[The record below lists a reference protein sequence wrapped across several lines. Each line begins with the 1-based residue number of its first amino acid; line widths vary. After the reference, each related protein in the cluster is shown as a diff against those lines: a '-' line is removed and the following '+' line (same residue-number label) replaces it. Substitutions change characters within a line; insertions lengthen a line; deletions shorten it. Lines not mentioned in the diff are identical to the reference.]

1 MYRGLYFK
9 IILILVIFTLIVMSV
24 VGAVLISSVL
34 GYYNDQFAA
43 CMTQNFGEDA
53 QLRQYLVAA
62 MTDADGD
69 FAAKQKS
76 ILASYASRL
85 GIDDYRNYYIL
96 DADGNFLN
104 GSDTAGGEALAET
117 PNLVAAM
124 NGQLGDANTA
134 GSDYADYALPLT
146 VGDASCIIYLRDTQD
161 ELHEINWMLFSIILQ
176 ALFIGLLIAILL
188 SFFLARAISMPLSRL
203 TEGVQRVAKGDFKD
217 KISVH
222 SADEIGVLTENFNTM
237 SRMLEENLDEI
248 NGEREKL
255 ETVLS
260 CLKDAVI
267 TFGKDGRPLQIN
279 RAATDL
285 FADAKREELTLDYI
299 FSLLHYESGGIDIS
313 LDDESGGDVP
323 AVRYKG
329 RVYELYFGNI
339 RYRDASSMREGV
351 ILVIH
356 DVTQSY
362 ELDRSRREFVANASH
377 ELRTP
382 LTTIKMV
389 IEALA
394 GDEGVTK
401 NEMNK
406 SFLDMAETEST
417 RMELLIKNLLTLSQ
431 LDSKTM
437 NFNVREF
444 DLEESVAYLA
454 KSLAVN
460 ASAHGHK
467 LTFDGAYDPVII
479 RGDKIRIEQILINI
493 TSNAIKYTPDGGRIS
508 LRLHDLGDR
517 AVLPRGKGA
526 FERQRRHGSRPCHRK
541 GICRRARRRHPRFQ
555 HRRQGDNLHRHPA
568 EAGKAVKNQRMSA
581 GAPKDTHNP
590 GRGRRLNDPPLRV
603 PPKGEGFN
611 TPTTFLKGERPWKS
625 AKPFCLS
632 A

>member
-96 DADGNFLN
+96 DADGDFLD

-339 RYRDASSMREGV
+339 RYRDASSMRDGV

-517 AVLPRGKGA
+517 AEITITDNGVGIPEEDIPHLFERFYRVEKARSSDKGGTGLGLAIAKEFAVAHGGDIRVSSIVGKG
-526 FERQRRHGSRPCHRK
+526 
-541 GICRRARRRHPRFQ
+541 
-555 HRRQGDNLHRHPA
+555 
-568 EAGKAVKNQRMSA
+568 
-581 GAPKDTHNP
+581 
-590 GRGRRLNDPPLRV
+590 
-603 PPKGEGFN
+603 
-611 TPTTFLKGERPWKS
+611 TTFTVTLPKQGK
-625 AKPFCLS
+625 L
-632 A
+632 

>member
-24 VGAVLISSVL
+24 VGVVLISSVL

-517 AVLPRGKGA
+517 AEITITDNGVGIPEEDIPHLFERFYRVEKARSSDKGGTGLGLAIAKEFAVAHGGDIRVSSIVGKG
-526 FERQRRHGSRPCHRK
+526 
-541 GICRRARRRHPRFQ
+541 
-555 HRRQGDNLHRHPA
+555 
-568 EAGKAVKNQRMSA
+568 
-581 GAPKDTHNP
+581 
-590 GRGRRLNDPPLRV
+590 
-603 PPKGEGFN
+603 
-611 TPTTFLKGERPWKS
+611 TTFTVTLPKQEK
-625 AKPFCLS
+625 L
-632 A
+632 

>member
-479 RGDKIRIEQILINI
+479 CGDKIRIEQILINI

-517 AVLPRGKGA
+517 AEITITDNGVGIPEEDIPHLFERFYRVEKARSSDKGGTGLGLAIAKEFAVAHGGDIRVSSIVGKG
-526 FERQRRHGSRPCHRK
+526 
-541 GICRRARRRHPRFQ
+541 
-555 HRRQGDNLHRHPA
+555 
-568 EAGKAVKNQRMSA
+568 
-581 GAPKDTHNP
+581 
-590 GRGRRLNDPPLRV
+590 
-603 PPKGEGFN
+603 
-611 TPTTFLKGERPWKS
+611 TTFTVTLPKQGK
-625 AKPFCLS
+625 L
-632 A
+632 

>member
-43 CMTQNFGEDA
+43 CMTQNFGVDA

-96 DADGNFLN
+96 DADGNFLD

-460 ASAHGHK
+460 ASARGHK

-517 AVLPRGKGA
+517 AEITITDNGVGIPEEDIPHLFERFYRVEKARSSDKGGTGLGLAIAKEFAVAHGGDIRVSSIVGKG
-526 FERQRRHGSRPCHRK
+526 
-541 GICRRARRRHPRFQ
+541 
-555 HRRQGDNLHRHPA
+555 
-568 EAGKAVKNQRMSA
+568 
-581 GAPKDTHNP
+581 
-590 GRGRRLNDPPLRV
+590 
-603 PPKGEGFN
+603 
-611 TPTTFLKGERPWKS
+611 TTFTVTLPKQGK
-625 AKPFCLS
+625 L
-632 A
+632 

>member
-517 AVLPRGKGA
+517 AEITITDNGVGIPEEDIPHLFERFYRVEKARSSDKGGTGLGLAIAKEFAVAHGGDIRVSSIVGKG
-526 FERQRRHGSRPCHRK
+526 
-541 GICRRARRRHPRFQ
+541 
-555 HRRQGDNLHRHPA
+555 
-568 EAGKAVKNQRMSA
+568 
-581 GAPKDTHNP
+581 
-590 GRGRRLNDPPLRV
+590 
-603 PPKGEGFN
+603 
-611 TPTTFLKGERPWKS
+611 TTFTVTLPKQGK
-625 AKPFCLS
+625 L
-632 A
+632 

>member
-460 ASAHGHK
+460 ALAHGHK

-517 AVLPRGKGA
+517 AEITITDNGVGIPEEDIPHLFERFYRVEKARSSDKGGTGLGLAIAKEFAVAHGGDIRVSSIVGKG
-526 FERQRRHGSRPCHRK
+526 
-541 GICRRARRRHPRFQ
+541 
-555 HRRQGDNLHRHPA
+555 
-568 EAGKAVKNQRMSA
+568 
-581 GAPKDTHNP
+581 
-590 GRGRRLNDPPLRV
+590 
-603 PPKGEGFN
+603 
-611 TPTTFLKGERPWKS
+611 TTFTVTLPKQGK
-625 AKPFCLS
+625 L
-632 A
+632 

>member
-9 IILILVIFTLIVMSV
+9 IILILVIFILIVMSV

-34 GYYNDQFAA
+34 GYYNEQFSS
-43 CMTQNFGEDA
+43 CMAQNLEGDA
-53 QLRQYLVAA
+53 QLRQYLEAA
-62 MTDADGD
+62 MADGDAD

-96 DADGNFLN
+96 DADGGFLD

-117 PNLVAAM
+117 PNLVAAI
-124 NGQLGDANTA
+124 NGRLGSENTA

-146 VGDASCIIYLRDTQD
+146 VGDTSCIIYLRDTQD

-176 ALFIGLLIAILL
+176 ALFVGLLIAILL

-222 SADEIGVLTENFNTM
+222 SSDEIGVLTENFNTM

-267 TFGKDGRPLQIN
+267 TFGQDGRPLQIN

-299 FSLLHYESGGIDIS
+299 FSLLHYEGGGIDIS
-313 LDDESGGDVP
+313 LDDGGDVP
-323 AVRYKG
+323 AVRYNGK
-329 RVYELYFGNI
+329 VYELYFGNI

-437 NFNVREF
+437 SFNVREF
-444 DLEESVAYLA
+444 DLEESLAYLA

-479 RGDKIRIEQILINI
+479 RGDRIRIEQILINI

-517 AVLPRGKGA
+517 AEITITDNGVGIPAEDIPHLFERFYRVEKARSSDKGGTGLGLAIAREFAAAHGGDIRVSSIVGKG
-526 FERQRRHGSRPCHRK
+526 
-541 GICRRARRRHPRFQ
+541 
-555 HRRQGDNLHRHPA
+555 
-568 EAGKAVKNQRMSA
+568 
-581 GAPKDTHNP
+581 
-590 GRGRRLNDPPLRV
+590 
-603 PPKGEGFN
+603 
-611 TPTTFLKGERPWKS
+611 TTFTVTLPKQGK
-625 AKPFCLS
+625 L
-632 A
+632 

>member
-493 TSNAIKYTPDGGRIS
+493 TSNAIKYTPDGGRVS

-517 AVLPRGKGA
+517 AEITITDNGVGIPEEDIPHLFERFYRVEKARSSDKGGTGLGLAIAKEFAVAHGGDIRVSSIVGKG
-526 FERQRRHGSRPCHRK
+526 
-541 GICRRARRRHPRFQ
+541 
-555 HRRQGDNLHRHPA
+555 
-568 EAGKAVKNQRMSA
+568 
-581 GAPKDTHNP
+581 
-590 GRGRRLNDPPLRV
+590 
-603 PPKGEGFN
+603 
-611 TPTTFLKGERPWKS
+611 TTFTVTLPKQEK
-625 AKPFCLS
+625 L
-632 A
+632 

>member
-9 IILILVIFTLIVMSV
+9 NILILVIFILIVMSV

-34 GYYNDQFAA
+34 GYYNDQFSS
-43 CMTQNFGEDA
+43 CMAQNLEGDA
-53 QLRQYLVAA
+53 QLRQYLEAA
-62 MTDADGD
+62 MADGDAD

-96 DADGNFLN
+96 DADGGFLD

-117 PNLVAAM
+117 PNLVAAI
-124 NGQLGDANTA
+124 NGRLGSENTA

-146 VGDASCIIYLRDTQD
+146 VGDTSCIIYLRDTQD

-176 ALFIGLLIAILL
+176 ALFVGLLIAILL

-222 SADEIGVLTENFNTM
+222 SSDEIGVLTENFNTM

-267 TFGKDGRPLQIN
+267 TFGQDGRPLQIN

-299 FSLLHYESGGIDIS
+299 FSLLHYEGGGIDIS
-313 LDDESGGDVP
+313 LDDGGDVP
-323 AVRYKG
+323 AVRYNGK
-329 RVYELYFGNI
+329 VYELYFGNI

-437 NFNVREF
+437 SFNVREF
-444 DLEESVAYLA
+444 DLEESIAYLA

-479 RGDKIRIEQILINI
+479 RGDRIRIEQILINI

-517 AVLPRGKGA
+517 AEVTITDNGVGIPAEDIPHLFERFYRVEKARSSDKGGTGLGLAIAREFAAAHGGDIRVSSIVGKG
-526 FERQRRHGSRPCHRK
+526 
-541 GICRRARRRHPRFQ
+541 
-555 HRRQGDNLHRHPA
+555 
-568 EAGKAVKNQRMSA
+568 
-581 GAPKDTHNP
+581 
-590 GRGRRLNDPPLRV
+590 
-603 PPKGEGFN
+603 
-611 TPTTFLKGERPWKS
+611 TTFTVTLPKQGK
-625 AKPFCLS
+625 L
-632 A
+632 

>member
-96 DADGNFLN
+96 DADGDFLD

-203 TEGVQRVAKGDFKD
+203 TEGVQHVAKGDFKD

-460 ASAHGHK
+460 ASARGHK

-517 AVLPRGKGA
+517 AEITITDNGVGIPEEDIPHLFERFYRVEKARSSDKGGTGLGLAIAKEFAVAHGGDIRVSSIVGKG
-526 FERQRRHGSRPCHRK
+526 
-541 GICRRARRRHPRFQ
+541 
-555 HRRQGDNLHRHPA
+555 
-568 EAGKAVKNQRMSA
+568 
-581 GAPKDTHNP
+581 
-590 GRGRRLNDPPLRV
+590 
-603 PPKGEGFN
+603 
-611 TPTTFLKGERPWKS
+611 TTFTVTLPKQGK
-625 AKPFCLS
+625 L
-632 A
+632 

>member
-96 DADGNFLN
+96 DADGNFLD

-188 SFFLARAISMPLSRL
+188 SFFLARAISMALSRL

-313 LDDESGGDVP
+313 LDDESSGDVP

-329 RVYELYFGNI
+329 KVYELYFGNI

-517 AVLPRGKGA
+517 AEITITDNGVGIPEEDIPHLFERFYRVEKARSSDKGGTGLGLAIAKEFAAAHGGDIRVSSIVGKG
-526 FERQRRHGSRPCHRK
+526 
-541 GICRRARRRHPRFQ
+541 
-555 HRRQGDNLHRHPA
+555 
-568 EAGKAVKNQRMSA
+568 
-581 GAPKDTHNP
+581 
-590 GRGRRLNDPPLRV
+590 
-603 PPKGEGFN
+603 
-611 TPTTFLKGERPWKS
+611 TTFTVTLPKQGK
-625 AKPFCLS
+625 L
-632 A
+632 

>member
-62 MTDADGD
+62 MTGADGD

-96 DADGNFLN
+96 DADGNFLD

-444 DLEESVAYLA
+444 DLEESVSYLA

-517 AVLPRGKGA
+517 AEITITDNGVGIPEEDIPHLFERFYRVEKARSSDKGGTGLGLAIAKEFAAAHGGDIRVSSIVGKG
-526 FERQRRHGSRPCHRK
+526 
-541 GICRRARRRHPRFQ
+541 
-555 HRRQGDNLHRHPA
+555 
-568 EAGKAVKNQRMSA
+568 
-581 GAPKDTHNP
+581 
-590 GRGRRLNDPPLRV
+590 
-603 PPKGEGFN
+603 
-611 TPTTFLKGERPWKS
+611 TTFTVTLPKQGK
-625 AKPFCLS
+625 L
-632 A
+632 

>member
-62 MTDADGD
+62 MTDADSD

-96 DADGNFLN
+96 DADGNFLD

-517 AVLPRGKGA
+517 AEITITDNGVGIPEEDIPHLFERFYRVEKARSSDKGGTGLGLAIAKEFAVAHGGDIRVSSIVGKG
-526 FERQRRHGSRPCHRK
+526 
-541 GICRRARRRHPRFQ
+541 
-555 HRRQGDNLHRHPA
+555 
-568 EAGKAVKNQRMSA
+568 
-581 GAPKDTHNP
+581 
-590 GRGRRLNDPPLRV
+590 
-603 PPKGEGFN
+603 
-611 TPTTFLKGERPWKS
+611 TTFTVTLPKQGK
-625 AKPFCLS
+625 L
-632 A
+632 

>member
-9 IILILVIFTLIVMSV
+9 IILILVIFILIVMSV

-34 GYYNDQFAA
+34 GYYNDQFSS
-43 CMTQNFGEDA
+43 CMAQNLEGDA
-53 QLRQYLVAA
+53 QLRQYLEAA
-62 MTDADGD
+62 MADGDAD

-96 DADGNFLN
+96 DADGGFLD

-117 PNLVAAM
+117 PNLVAAI
-124 NGQLGDANTA
+124 NGRLGSENTA

-146 VGDASCIIYLRDTQD
+146 VGDTSCIIYLRDTQD

-222 SADEIGVLTENFNTM
+222 SSDEIGVLTENFNTM

-267 TFGKDGRPLQIN
+267 TFGQDGRPLQIN

-299 FSLLHYESGGIDIS
+299 FSLLHYEGGGIDIS
-313 LDDESGGDVP
+313 LDDGGDVP
-323 AVRYKG
+323 AVRYNGK
-329 RVYELYFGNI
+329 VYELYFGNI

-437 NFNVREF
+437 SFNVREF
-444 DLEESVAYLA
+444 DLEESIAYLA

-479 RGDKIRIEQILINI
+479 RGDRIRIEQILINI

-517 AVLPRGKGA
+517 AEVTITDNGVGIPAEDIPHLFERFYRVEKARSSDKGGTGLGLAIAREFAAAHGGDIRVSSIVGKG
-526 FERQRRHGSRPCHRK
+526 
-541 GICRRARRRHPRFQ
+541 
-555 HRRQGDNLHRHPA
+555 
-568 EAGKAVKNQRMSA
+568 
-581 GAPKDTHNP
+581 
-590 GRGRRLNDPPLRV
+590 
-603 PPKGEGFN
+603 
-611 TPTTFLKGERPWKS
+611 TTFTVTLPKQGK
-625 AKPFCLS
+625 L
-632 A
+632 

>member
-362 ELDRSRREFVANASH
+362 ELDRSRREFVANVSH

-460 ASAHGHK
+460 ASARGHK

-508 LRLHDLGDR
+508 LRLQDLGDR
-517 AVLPRGKGA
+517 AEVTVTDNGVGIPEEDIPHLFERFYRVEKARSSDKGGTGLGLAIAKEFAAAHGGDIRVSSIVGKG
-526 FERQRRHGSRPCHRK
+526 
-541 GICRRARRRHPRFQ
+541 
-555 HRRQGDNLHRHPA
+555 
-568 EAGKAVKNQRMSA
+568 
-581 GAPKDTHNP
+581 
-590 GRGRRLNDPPLRV
+590 
-603 PPKGEGFN
+603 
-611 TPTTFLKGERPWKS
+611 TTFTVTLPKQGK
-625 AKPFCLS
+625 L
-632 A
+632 

>member
-62 MTDADGD
+62 MTDAHGD

-96 DADGNFLN
+96 DADGDFLD

-285 FADAKREELTLDYI
+285 FADAEREELTLDYI

-517 AVLPRGKGA
+517 AEITITDNGVGIPEEDIPHLFERFYRVEKARSSDKGGTGLGLAIAKEFAVAHGGDIRVSSIVGKG
-526 FERQRRHGSRPCHRK
+526 
-541 GICRRARRRHPRFQ
+541 
-555 HRRQGDNLHRHPA
+555 
-568 EAGKAVKNQRMSA
+568 
-581 GAPKDTHNP
+581 
-590 GRGRRLNDPPLRV
+590 
-603 PPKGEGFN
+603 
-611 TPTTFLKGERPWKS
+611 TTFTVTLPKQGK
-625 AKPFCLS
+625 L
-632 A
+632 

>member
-444 DLEESVAYLA
+444 DLEESVTYLA

-517 AVLPRGKGA
+517 AEITITDNGVGIPEEDIPHLFERFYRVEKARSSDKGGTGLGLAIAKEFAVAHGGDIRVSSIVGKG
-526 FERQRRHGSRPCHRK
+526 
-541 GICRRARRRHPRFQ
+541 
-555 HRRQGDNLHRHPA
+555 
-568 EAGKAVKNQRMSA
+568 
-581 GAPKDTHNP
+581 
-590 GRGRRLNDPPLRV
+590 
-603 PPKGEGFN
+603 
-611 TPTTFLKGERPWKS
+611 TTFTVTLPKQGK
-625 AKPFCLS
+625 L
-632 A
+632 

>member
-96 DADGNFLN
+96 DADGDFLD

-313 LDDESGGDVP
+313 LDDESGGDVL

-460 ASAHGHK
+460 ASARGHK

-517 AVLPRGKGA
+517 AEITITDNGVGIPEEDIPHLFERFYRVEKARSSDKGGTGLGLAIAKEFAVAHGGDIRVSSIVGKG
-526 FERQRRHGSRPCHRK
+526 
-541 GICRRARRRHPRFQ
+541 
-555 HRRQGDNLHRHPA
+555 
-568 EAGKAVKNQRMSA
+568 
-581 GAPKDTHNP
+581 
-590 GRGRRLNDPPLRV
+590 
-603 PPKGEGFN
+603 
-611 TPTTFLKGERPWKS
+611 TTFTVTLPKQGK
-625 AKPFCLS
+625 L
-632 A
+632 

>member
-96 DADGNFLN
+96 DADGDFLD

-313 LDDESGGDVP
+313 LDDEGGGDVP

-460 ASAHGHK
+460 ASARGHK

-517 AVLPRGKGA
+517 AEITITDNGVGIPEEDIPHLFERFYRVEKARSSDKGGTGLGLAIAKEFAAAHGGDIRVSSIVGKG
-526 FERQRRHGSRPCHRK
+526 
-541 GICRRARRRHPRFQ
+541 
-555 HRRQGDNLHRHPA
+555 
-568 EAGKAVKNQRMSA
+568 
-581 GAPKDTHNP
+581 
-590 GRGRRLNDPPLRV
+590 
-603 PPKGEGFN
+603 
-611 TPTTFLKGERPWKS
+611 TTFTVTLPKQGK
-625 AKPFCLS
+625 L
-632 A
+632 

>member
-9 IILILVIFTLIVMSV
+9 IILILVIFILIVMSV

-34 GYYNDQFAA
+34 GYYNDQFSS
-43 CMTQNFGEDA
+43 CMAQNLEGDA
-53 QLRQYLVAA
+53 QLRQYLEAA
-62 MTDADGD
+62 MADGDAD

-96 DADGNFLN
+96 DADGGFLD

-117 PNLVAAM
+117 PNLVAAI
-124 NGQLGDANTA
+124 NGRLGSENTA

-146 VGDASCIIYLRDTQD
+146 VGDTSCIIYLRDTQD

-176 ALFIGLLIAILL
+176 ALFVGLLIAILL

-222 SADEIGVLTENFNTM
+222 SSDEIGVLTENFNTM

-267 TFGKDGRPLQIN
+267 TFGQDGRPLQIN

-285 FADAKREELTLDYI
+285 FADAKREDLTLDYI
-299 FSLLHYESGGIDIS
+299 FSLLHYEGGGIDIS
-313 LDDESGGDVP
+313 LDDGGDVP
-323 AVRYKG
+323 AVRYNGK
-329 RVYELYFGNI
+329 VYELYFGNI

-437 NFNVREF
+437 SFNVREF
-444 DLEESVAYLA
+444 DLEESIAYLA

-479 RGDKIRIEQILINI
+479 RGDRIRIEQILINI

-517 AVLPRGKGA
+517 AEVTITDNGVGIPAEDIPHLFERFYRVEKARSSDKGGTGLGLAIAREFAAAHGGDIRVSSIVGKG
-526 FERQRRHGSRPCHRK
+526 
-541 GICRRARRRHPRFQ
+541 
-555 HRRQGDNLHRHPA
+555 
-568 EAGKAVKNQRMSA
+568 
-581 GAPKDTHNP
+581 
-590 GRGRRLNDPPLRV
+590 
-603 PPKGEGFN
+603 
-611 TPTTFLKGERPWKS
+611 TTFTVTLPKQGK
-625 AKPFCLS
+625 L
-632 A
+632 

>member
-53 QLRQYLVAA
+53 QLRQYLEAA
-62 MTDADGD
+62 MTGADGD

-96 DADGNFLN
+96 DADGNFLD
-104 GSDTAGGEALAET
+104 GSDTAGGEVLAET

-460 ASAHGHK
+460 ASARGHK

-508 LRLHDLGDR
+508 LRLQDLGDR
-517 AVLPRGKGA
+517 AEVTVTDNGVGIPEEDIPHLFERFYRVEKARSSDKGGTGLGLAIAKEFAAAHGGDIRVSSIVGKG
-526 FERQRRHGSRPCHRK
+526 
-541 GICRRARRRHPRFQ
+541 
-555 HRRQGDNLHRHPA
+555 
-568 EAGKAVKNQRMSA
+568 
-581 GAPKDTHNP
+581 
-590 GRGRRLNDPPLRV
+590 
-603 PPKGEGFN
+603 
-611 TPTTFLKGERPWKS
+611 TTFTVTLPKQGK
-625 AKPFCLS
+625 L
-632 A
+632 

>member
-96 DADGNFLN
+96 DADGDFLD
-104 GSDTAGGEALAET
+104 GSDTAGGEALAKTKHNE
-117 PNLVAAM
+117 VAPA
-124 NGQLGDANTA
+124 QHELAPIFGDANTA

-267 TFGKDGRPLQIN
+267 TFGKDGRALQIN

-285 FADAKREELTLDYI
+285 FADAKREELTLDYV
-299 FSLLHYESGGIDIS
+299 IDAYRALGLGEAFFTPMFEKLIGVGWVREMI
-313 LDDESGGDVP
+313 LDGRSAAEIRARWRPDVERF
-323 AVRYKG
+323 AK
-329 RVYELYFGNI
+329 
-339 RYRDASSMREGV
+339 MREKYL
-351 ILVIH
+351 I
-356 DVTQSY
+356 Y
-362 ELDRSRREFVANASH
+362 E
-377 ELRTP
+377 
-382 LTTIKMV
+382 
-389 IEALA
+389 
-394 GDEGVTK
+394 
-401 NEMNK
+401 
-406 SFLDMAETEST
+406 
-417 RMELLIKNLLTLSQ
+417 
-431 LDSKTM
+431 
-437 NFNVREF
+437 
-444 DLEESVAYLA
+444 
-454 KSLAVN
+454 
-460 ASAHGHK
+460 
-467 LTFDGAYDPVII
+467 
-479 RGDKIRIEQILINI
+479 
-493 TSNAIKYTPDGGRIS
+493 
-508 LRLHDLGDR
+508 
-517 AVLPRGKGA
+517 
-526 FERQRRHGSRPCHRK
+526 
-541 GICRRARRRHPRFQ
+541 
-555 HRRQGDNLHRHPA
+555 
-568 EAGKAVKNQRMSA
+568 
-581 GAPKDTHNP
+581 
-590 GRGRRLNDPPLRV
+590 
-603 PPKGEGFN
+603 
-611 TPTTFLKGERPWKS
+611 
-625 AKPFCLS
+625 
-632 A
+632 

>member
-62 MTDADGD
+62 MTDADGE

-406 SFLDMAETEST
+406 SFLYMAETEST

-517 AVLPRGKGA
+517 AEITITDNGVGIPEEDIPHLFERFYRVEKARSSDKGGTGLGLAIAKEFAVAHGGDIRVSSIVGKG
-526 FERQRRHGSRPCHRK
+526 
-541 GICRRARRRHPRFQ
+541 
-555 HRRQGDNLHRHPA
+555 
-568 EAGKAVKNQRMSA
+568 
-581 GAPKDTHNP
+581 
-590 GRGRRLNDPPLRV
+590 
-603 PPKGEGFN
+603 
-611 TPTTFLKGERPWKS
+611 TTFTVTLPKQGK
-625 AKPFCLS
+625 L
-632 A
+632 

>member
-9 IILILVIFTLIVMSV
+9 IILILVIFILIVMSV
-24 VGAVLISSVL
+24 VGAVLVSSVL
-34 GYYNDQFAA
+34 GYYNDQFAT
-43 CMTQNFGEDA
+43 CMAQNFEGDA

-62 MTDADGD
+62 MADGTDD

-96 DADGNFLN
+96 DADGGFLD

-117 PNLVAAM
+117 PNLVAALS
-124 NGQLGDANTA
+124 GSLGNENTA

-146 VGDASCIIYLRDTQD
+146 VGDNACIIYLRDTQD

-176 ALFIGLLIAILL
+176 ALFVGLLIAILL

-222 SADEIGVLTENFNTM
+222 SNDEIGVLTENFNTM

-267 TFGKDGRPLQIN
+267 TFGQDGKPLQIN

-313 LDDESGGDVP
+313 LDDGGDVP

-329 RVYELYFGNI
+329 KVYELYFGNI
-339 RYRDASSMREGV
+339 RYRDATSMREGV

-389 IEALA
+389 IEALSA
-394 GDEGVTK
+394 DEGVTK

-444 DLEESVAYLA
+444 DLEESLAYLA

-467 LTFDGAYDPVII
+467 LTFDGAYDPVVI

-508 LRLHDLGDR
+508 LRLRDLGDAAEVSITDNGVGIPEEDIPHLFER
-517 AVLPRGKGA
+517 FYRVEKARSSDKGGTGLGLAIAKEFAAAHGGDIRVSSIVGKG
-526 FERQRRHGSRPCHRK
+526 
-541 GICRRARRRHPRFQ
+541 
-555 HRRQGDNLHRHPA
+555 
-568 EAGKAVKNQRMSA
+568 
-581 GAPKDTHNP
+581 
-590 GRGRRLNDPPLRV
+590 
-603 PPKGEGFN
+603 
-611 TPTTFLKGERPWKS
+611 TTFTVTLPKQGK
-625 AKPFCLS
+625 L
-632 A
+632 

>member
-9 IILILVIFTLIVMSV
+9 IILILVIFILIVMSV

-34 GYYNDQFAA
+34 GYYNEQFSS
-43 CMTQNFGEDA
+43 CMAQNLEGDA
-53 QLRQYLVAA
+53 QLRQYLEAA
-62 MTDADGD
+62 MADGDAD

-96 DADGNFLN
+96 DADGGFLD

-117 PNLVAAM
+117 PNLVAAI
-124 NGQLGDANTA
+124 NGHLGSENTA

-146 VGDASCIIYLRDTQD
+146 VGDTSCIIYLRDTQD

-222 SADEIGVLTENFNTM
+222 SSDEIGVLTENFNTM

-267 TFGKDGRPLQIN
+267 TFGQDGRPLQIN

-299 FSLLHYESGGIDIS
+299 FSLLHYEGGGIDIS
-313 LDDESGGDVP
+313 LDDGGDVP
-323 AVRYKG
+323 AVRYNGK
-329 RVYELYFGNI
+329 VYELYFGNI

-437 NFNVREF
+437 SFNVREF
-444 DLEESVAYLA
+444 DLEESLAYLA

-479 RGDKIRIEQILINI
+479 RGDRIRIEQILINI
-493 TSNAIKYTPDGGRIS
+493 TSNAVKYTPDGGRIS

-517 AVLPRGKGA
+517 AEITITDNGVGIPAEDIPHLFERFYRVEKARSSDKGGTGLGLAIAREFAAAHGGDIRVSSIVGKG
-526 FERQRRHGSRPCHRK
+526 
-541 GICRRARRRHPRFQ
+541 
-555 HRRQGDNLHRHPA
+555 
-568 EAGKAVKNQRMSA
+568 
-581 GAPKDTHNP
+581 
-590 GRGRRLNDPPLRV
+590 
-603 PPKGEGFN
+603 
-611 TPTTFLKGERPWKS
+611 TTFTVTLPKQGK
-625 AKPFCLS
+625 L
-632 A
+632 

>member
-53 QLRQYLVAA
+53 QLRQYLMAA

-237 SRMLEENLDEI
+237 RRMLEENLDEI

-517 AVLPRGKGA
+517 AEITITDNGVGIPEEDIPHLFERFYRVEKARSSDKGGTGLGLAIAKEFAVAHGGDIRVSSIVGKG
-526 FERQRRHGSRPCHRK
+526 
-541 GICRRARRRHPRFQ
+541 
-555 HRRQGDNLHRHPA
+555 
-568 EAGKAVKNQRMSA
+568 
-581 GAPKDTHNP
+581 
-590 GRGRRLNDPPLRV
+590 
-603 PPKGEGFN
+603 
-611 TPTTFLKGERPWKS
+611 TTFTVTLPKQGK
-625 AKPFCLS
+625 L
-632 A
+632 

>member
-96 DADGNFLN
+96 DAGGNFLN

-517 AVLPRGKGA
+517 AEITITDNGVGIPEEDIPHLFERFYRVEKARSSDKGGTGLGLAIAKEFAVAHGGDIRVSSIVGKG
-526 FERQRRHGSRPCHRK
+526 
-541 GICRRARRRHPRFQ
+541 
-555 HRRQGDNLHRHPA
+555 
-568 EAGKAVKNQRMSA
+568 
-581 GAPKDTHNP
+581 
-590 GRGRRLNDPPLRV
+590 
-603 PPKGEGFN
+603 
-611 TPTTFLKGERPWKS
+611 TTFTVTLPKQGK
-625 AKPFCLS
+625 L
-632 A
+632 

>member
-406 SFLDMAETEST
+406 SFLNMAETEST

-517 AVLPRGKGA
+517 AEITITDNGVGIPEEDIPHLFERFYRVEKARSSDKGGTGLGLAIAKEFAVAHGGGIRVSSIVGKG
-526 FERQRRHGSRPCHRK
+526 
-541 GICRRARRRHPRFQ
+541 
-555 HRRQGDNLHRHPA
+555 
-568 EAGKAVKNQRMSA
+568 
-581 GAPKDTHNP
+581 
-590 GRGRRLNDPPLRV
+590 
-603 PPKGEGFN
+603 
-611 TPTTFLKGERPWKS
+611 TTFTVTLPKQGK
-625 AKPFCLS
+625 L
-632 A
+632 

>member
-53 QLRQYLVAA
+53 QLRQYLEAA
-62 MTDADGD
+62 MTGADGD

-96 DADGNFLN
+96 DADGNFLD

-460 ASAHGHK
+460 ASARGHK

-508 LRLHDLGDR
+508 LRLQDLGDR
-517 AVLPRGKGA
+517 AEVTVTDNGVGIPEEDIPHLFERFYRVEKARSSDKGGTGLGLAIAKEFAAAHGGDIRVSSIVGKG
-526 FERQRRHGSRPCHRK
+526 
-541 GICRRARRRHPRFQ
+541 
-555 HRRQGDNLHRHPA
+555 
-568 EAGKAVKNQRMSA
+568 
-581 GAPKDTHNP
+581 
-590 GRGRRLNDPPLRV
+590 
-603 PPKGEGFN
+603 
-611 TPTTFLKGERPWKS
+611 TTFTITLPKQGK
-625 AKPFCLS
+625 L
-632 A
+632 

>member
-96 DADGNFLN
+96 DADGNFLD

-517 AVLPRGKGA
+517 AEITITDNGVGIPEEDIPHLFERFYRVEKARSSDKGGTGLGLAIAKEFAVAHGGDSRVSSIVGKG
-526 FERQRRHGSRPCHRK
+526 
-541 GICRRARRRHPRFQ
+541 
-555 HRRQGDNLHRHPA
+555 
-568 EAGKAVKNQRMSA
+568 
-581 GAPKDTHNP
+581 
-590 GRGRRLNDPPLRV
+590 
-603 PPKGEGFN
+603 
-611 TPTTFLKGERPWKS
+611 TTFTVTLPKQGK
-625 AKPFCLS
+625 L
-632 A
+632 

>member
-329 RVYELYFGNI
+329 MVYELYFGNI

-517 AVLPRGKGA
+517 AEITITDNGVGIPEEDIPHLFERFYRVEKARSSDKGGTGLGLAIAKEFAVAHGGDIRVSSIVGKG
-526 FERQRRHGSRPCHRK
+526 
-541 GICRRARRRHPRFQ
+541 
-555 HRRQGDNLHRHPA
+555 
-568 EAGKAVKNQRMSA
+568 
-581 GAPKDTHNP
+581 
-590 GRGRRLNDPPLRV
+590 
-603 PPKGEGFN
+603 
-611 TPTTFLKGERPWKS
+611 TTFTVTLPKQEK
-625 AKPFCLS
+625 L
-632 A
+632 

>member
-96 DADGNFLN
+96 DADGNFLD

-117 PNLVAAM
+117 PSLVAAM

-313 LDDESGGDVP
+313 LDDESSGDVP

-329 RVYELYFGNI
+329 KVYELYFGNI

-460 ASAHGHK
+460 ASARGHK

-517 AVLPRGKGA
+517 AEITITDNGVGIPEEDIPHLFERFYRVEKARSSDKGGTGLGLAIAKEFAVAHGGDIRVSSIVGKG
-526 FERQRRHGSRPCHRK
+526 
-541 GICRRARRRHPRFQ
+541 
-555 HRRQGDNLHRHPA
+555 
-568 EAGKAVKNQRMSA
+568 
-581 GAPKDTHNP
+581 
-590 GRGRRLNDPPLRV
+590 
-603 PPKGEGFN
+603 
-611 TPTTFLKGERPWKS
+611 TTFTVTLPKQGK
-625 AKPFCLS
+625 L
-632 A
+632 

>member
-1 MYRGLYFK
+1 MYRGLCFK

-43 CMTQNFGEDA
+43 CITQNFGEDA

-460 ASAHGHK
+460 ASARGHK

-517 AVLPRGKGA
+517 AEITITDNGVGIPEEDIPHLFERFYRVEKARSSDKGGTGLGLAIAKEFAVAHGGDIRVSSIVGKG
-526 FERQRRHGSRPCHRK
+526 
-541 GICRRARRRHPRFQ
+541 
-555 HRRQGDNLHRHPA
+555 
-568 EAGKAVKNQRMSA
+568 
-581 GAPKDTHNP
+581 
-590 GRGRRLNDPPLRV
+590 
-603 PPKGEGFN
+603 
-611 TPTTFLKGERPWKS
+611 TTFTVTLPKQGK
-625 AKPFCLS
+625 L
-632 A
+632 

>member
-9 IILILVIFTLIVMSV
+9 IILILVIFILIVMSV
-24 VGAVLISSVL
+24 VGAVLVSSVL
-34 GYYNDQFAA
+34 GYYNDQFST
-43 CMTQNFGEDA
+43 CMAQNLEGDS
-53 QLRQYLVAA
+53 QLRQYLEAA
-62 MTDADGD
+62 MEDADVSEYVP
-69 FAAKQKS
+69 KQKS
-76 ILASYASRL
+76 ILASYSSRL

-96 DADGNFLN
+96 GGGGEFLD
-104 GSDTAGGEALAET
+104 GSDAGGGEALAET
-117 PNLVAAM
+117 PNLIAAM
-124 NGQLGDANTA
+124 NGKLGDARTS
-134 GSDYADYALPLT
+134 GGDYADFALPLEKD
-146 VGDASCIIYLRDTQD
+146 GERCIIYIRDTQE
-161 ELHEINWMLFSIILQ
+161 ELREINWMLFTIILQ
-176 ALFIGLLIAILL
+176 ALFIGLLIALVL

-203 TEGVQRVAKGDFKD
+203 TEGVQRVAKGDFHD

-222 SADEIGVLTENFNTM
+222 SNDEIGVLTENFNQM
-237 SRMLEENLDEI
+237 SQMLEENLDEI

-267 TFGKDGRPLQIN
+267 TFGHDGKPLQIN
-279 RAATDL
+279 KAATAL
-285 FADAKREELTLDYI
+285 FADAPREKLTLDYI
-299 FSLLHYESGGIDIS
+299 FSLLNYENGSIDVD
-313 LDDESGGDVP
+313 LDDGTDVP
-323 AVRYKG
+323 AVRYRG

-394 GDEGVTK
+394 SDMTVTE

-417 RMELLIKNLLTLSQ
+417 RMEMLIKNLLTLSQ

-444 DLEESVAYLA
+444 NLTESLSYLA

-467 LTFDGAYDPVII
+467 LTFDGEFDPVVI
-479 RGDKIRIEQILINI
+479 RGDKIRIEQIIINI

-508 LRLHDLGDR
+508 LQLHDTGDAAEVTVTDNGVGIPAEDIPHLFERFYRVEKARSSDKGGTGLGLAIAKEFAAAHGGDIR
-517 AVLPRGKGA
+517 VNSIVGKGTS
-526 FERQRRHGSRPCHRK
+526 FIITLPKK
-541 GICRRARRRHPRFQ
+541 GK
-555 HRRQGDNLHRHPA
+555 L
-568 EAGKAVKNQRMSA
+568 
-581 GAPKDTHNP
+581 
-590 GRGRRLNDPPLRV
+590 
-603 PPKGEGFN
+603 
-611 TPTTFLKGERPWKS
+611 
-625 AKPFCLS
+625 
-632 A
+632 